1 MIENTGNDISY
12 KTTKILLCLG
22 VTPNNIAYSYI
33 SYAMRIAEHNS
44 LSFTKVTK
52 DLYPHIAKH
61 FETTSSSVESAV
73 RHAVDMIW
81 SRNSVERI
89 NKVLGLTVYT
99 SAYDK
104 PGNGEFLS
112 ILFETVRLN
121 IANVNAYCFN

>member
-1 MIENTGNDISY
+1 MIENTENIISY

-22 VTPNNIAYSYI
+22 VTPNNIAYAYI
-33 SYAMRIAEHNS
+33 SYAMRLAEENA

-52 DLYPHIAKH
+52 HLYPHIAEH
-61 FETTSSSVESAV
+61 FETTPSSVESAI

-99 SAYDK
+99 STYDK

-112 ILFETVRLN
+112 ILFETVRLD
-121 IANVNAYCFN
+121 IANVNAYCYN

>member
-33 SYAMRIAEHNS
+33 SYAMRIAENNS
-44 LSFTKVTK
+44 LSFTKVTR
-52 DLYPHIAKH
+52 DLYPPIAKY
-61 FETTSSSVESAV
+61 FETTSSSVESAI

-99 SAYDK
+99 STYDK